1 MIAQELENAGWL
13 VTVSN
18 HIQDASEAIRI
29 YRDKDVVEK
38 GFLRLKNSLGLGR
51 LRVHSQQAMGSKVF
65 VGFTYSRL
73 THSPDNAGK

>member
-1 MIAQELENAGWL
+1 LIIRKSSKHESGYTINIRE
-13 VTVSN
+13 
-18 HIQDASEAIRI
+18 DASEAIRI